1 MTTTTAAKKVA
12 YLNSFGIAAT
22 FVRASDPQVEDDSLV
37 INSRISVQCG
47 RGYTHINVEQ
57 NDGTIKVYRAT
68 SQRHLVT
75 SLKIVLAA

>member
-1 MTTTTAAKKVA
+1 MTNTTAAKKVT

-22 FVRASDPQVEDDSLV
+22 FVPTSDRQVEDDRF
-37 INSRISVQCG
+37 IITNRIGVQCG
-47 RGYTHINVEQ
+47 RGYTLINVEQ

-75 SLKIVLAA
+75 SLKILLAA